1 MYLLQFYD
9 GGFWFTYNEYSK
21 WCICRAKQKQ
31 LERKYP
37 AISWRI
43 TNTGLMPA

>member
-1 MYLLQFYD
+1 MYLLQYYD
-9 GGFWFTYNEYSK
+9 GIVWRYYDEYSK

-43 TNTGLMPA
+43 TTTGLMPA